1 MVQSEIGRHI
11 RKCFTFPTIIIA
23 SPILAIFE
31 LAKMNT
37 MMGSLTQVMVTTSSK
52 FGSSTGKLYYPI
64 GIETTGSNFANDKD
78 LREKLWKNSEKWVA
92 KFL

>member
-11 RKCFTFPTIIIA
+11 RKCFIFPTIIIA

-52 FGSSTGKLYYPI
+52 FRSSTGKLYYPI
-64 GIETTGSNFANDKD
+64 GIETTGANFANDKD